1 MAPVLRL
8 QAGPASGF
16 RLDIQGLRAIAVMLV
31 VLCHAGMPL
40 FAGGYVGVD
49 VFFVISGFLITG
61 WLVRRVEQE
70 GRVPFAAFYAA
81 RARRILPA
89 AALVLV
95 VTAIASRFFLN
106 YVRALSALHDCV
118 WATFFAANVHF
129 ARVGT
134 DYFSQTDPPSPVQQ
148 FWTLAVEEQ
157 FYLAW
162 PALLA
167 IVLLAV
173 RRVRGG
179 SALAPQNRALVI
191 AVVCGLVGVSFAWSC
206 WLTSHAQTL
215 AYFSTLTRG
224 WELGVGALLALA
236 APSVGPRA
244 ARHHHLLVPLG
255 LGGIAISTLAYS
267 ATTPFPGYAALLPVA
282 STGMT
287 LAAGIERRRS
297 SPAVRLLESRP
308 FVAVGDVSYSFYL
321 WHWPVLVIAA
331 QYVGHPLSLAANL
344 TLVGLAL
351 AISVL
356 TTRWFEDPIRHSKRL
371 APPRLGLVL
380 WPVTVSLTLLVVA
393 SSAHA
398 IHQRL
403 DQLAAS
409 IQPEAQAAA
418 TRRVQHQA
426 EAAAPRLTPAE
437 ALVAWSASQRRGT
450 TPVPSALSPLVQ
462 DLAGDIF
469 PLGDCGASASE
480 TSSDVCRFGDTTAN
494 RTIGVYG
501 DSHAQ
506 MWLPGI
512 IRYARNDDYA
522 VVPLTKDGCA
532 TAKWLHPE
540 PGDDCARWSTW
551 AIGRLRNLHPDLI
564 IVGESYSDA
573 WRAGNGAQA
582 EAGLT
587 RELAALRRITPRV
600 VLIGDAP
607 NLSREPTDCLLAND
621 ATLASC
627 TFPITDA
634 AQADTQSAATAAIAG
649 AAYLPTLQWFCTADR
664 CPTVVG
670 TTVAYRDSNH
680 ITRTYAAQLSR
691 PFAAAL
697 KAAMSGSTQDP

>member
-1 MAPVLRL
+1 MAL
-8 QAGPASGF
+8 
-16 RLDIQGLRAIAVMLV
+16 
-31 VLCHAGMPL
+31 
-40 FAGGYVGVD
+40 
-49 VFFVISGFLITG
+49 
-61 WLVRRVEQE
+61 
-70 GRVPFAAFYAA
+70 
-81 RARRILPA
+81 
-89 AALVLV
+89 
-95 VTAIASRFFLN
+95 
-106 YVRALSALHDCV
+106 
-118 WATFFAANVHF
+118 
-129 ARVGT
+129 
-134 DYFSQTDPPSPVQQ
+134 
-148 FWTLAVEEQ
+148 
-157 FYLAW
+157 
-162 PALLA
+162 
-167 IVLLAV
+167 
-173 RRVRGG
+173 
-179 SALAPQNRALVI
+179 
-191 AVVCGLVGVSFAWSC
+191 
-206 WLTSHAQTL
+206 
-215 AYFSTLTRG
+215 
-224 WELGVGALLALA
+224 
-236 APSVGPRA
+236 
-244 ARHHHLLVPLG
+244 
-255 LGGIAISTLAYS
+255 
-267 ATTPFPGYAALLPVA
+267 
-282 STGMT
+282 
-287 LAAGIERRRS
+287 
-297 SPAVRLLESRP
+297 
-308 FVAVGDVSYSFYL
+308 
-321 WHWPVLVIAA
+321 PVLVIAA

-393 SSAHA
+393 SSAQA
-398 IHQRL
+398 IHERL
-403 DQLAAS
+403 DQLAGS

-450 TPVPSALSPLVQ
+450 TPVPNALSPLVQ

-501 DSHAQ
+501 DYHAQ
-506 MWLPGI
+506 MWMPGI
-512 IRYARNDDYA
+512 SRYARNDDYA

-532 TAKWLHPE
+532 TAKWLHAE

-587 RELAALRRITPRV
+587 RELAALRRIPACRPDRRPRTCPASRRTASSPTMRPSQAHV
-600 VLIGDAP
+600 PDHQRSPGRHAERLHRGHCRRRLPADAP
-607 NLSREPTDCLLAND
+607 MVLHT
-621 ATLASC
+621 
-627 TFPITDA
+627 
-634 AQADTQSAATAAIAG
+634 
-649 AAYLPTLQWFCTADR
+649 DR

-697 KAAMSGSTQDP
+697 KAATSGSTQDP

>member
-1 MAPVLRL
+1 MSRRLR
-8 QAGPASGF
+8 
-16 RLDIQGLRAIAVMLV
+16 
-31 VLCHAGMPL
+31 
-40 FAGGYVGVD
+40 
-49 VFFVISGFLITG
+49 
-61 WLVRRVEQE
+61 
-70 GRVPFAAFYAA
+70 
-81 RARRILPA
+81 
-89 AALVLV
+89 
-95 VTAIASRFFLN
+95 
-106 YVRALSALHDCV
+106 
-118 WATFFAANVHF
+118 
-129 ARVGT
+129 
-134 DYFSQTDPPSPVQQ
+134 
-148 FWTLAVEEQ
+148 
-157 FYLAW
+157 
-162 PALLA
+162 
-167 IVLLAV
+167 
-173 RRVRGG
+173 
-179 SALAPQNRALVI
+179 
-191 AVVCGLVGVSFAWSC
+191 
-206 WLTSHAQTL
+206 
-215 AYFSTLTRG
+215 YFSTLTRG

-244 ARHHHLLVPLG
+244 ARRHDLLVPLG

-282 STGMT
+282 STAMI

-297 SPAVRLLESRP
+297 SLAVRLLESRP

-371 APPRLGLVL
+371 APSRLGLVL

-398 IHQRL
+398 INERL

-450 TPVPSALSPLVQ
+450 TPVPNALSPLVQ

-469 PLGDCGASASE
+469 PLGDCGASGSD
-480 TSSDVCRFGDTTAN
+480 TSSNVCRFGDTTAN
-494 RTIGVYG
+494 RMIGVYG

-506 MWLPGI
+506 MWMPGI
-512 IRYARNDDYA
+512 IRYARNNDYA

-573 WRAGNGAQA
+573 WRAGNGPQA
-582 EAGLT
+582 EGGLT

-600 VLIGDAP
+600 VLIGDPP
-607 NLSREPTDCLLAND
+607 NLSREPTDCLLADD
-621 ATLASC
+621 ATLAS
-627 TFPITDA
+627 A
-634 AQADTQSAATAAIAG
+634 RSR
-649 AAYLPTLQWFCTADR
+649 LPTQPRPTRRAPPPRPLPAPPTCRRSDGSAHPIAVPPSSAPPSPTAT
-664 CPTVVG
+664 PTTSPSPTQHNSPVHSQPPSRQRRAAAG
-670 TTVAYRDSNH
+670 RIRDPETAHYRDTSSPMCD
-680 ITRTYAAQLSR
+680 IPPRSVSACPAARQRPSTSR
-691 PFAAAL
+691 
-697 KAAMSGSTQDP
+697 